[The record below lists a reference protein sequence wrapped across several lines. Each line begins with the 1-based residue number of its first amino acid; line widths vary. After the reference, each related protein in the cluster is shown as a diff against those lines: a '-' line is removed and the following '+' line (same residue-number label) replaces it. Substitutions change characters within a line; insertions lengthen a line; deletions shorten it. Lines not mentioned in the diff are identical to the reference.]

1 MTSHDTAARPSTSEA
16 HVASAHDHGTHV
28 AGADRVAHAPHGG
41 PAQPSPARRA
51 LRMPPAVWAMV
62 IGAFAMG
69 ADEFI
74 VAGVVQEIATALQV
88 SIGAVGHFESAYA
101 VGVAVG
107 APLFA
112 ALGTRFP
119 RRSMLLTTTGVFLAG
134 NLLSA
139 LGPTYGLIMTGRVVS
154 AMAHGAFLGI
164 AAVYAAELVDPVR
177 KGRAVATIFSGLTAS
192 TVLGAPIGAAVGQA
206 LGWRFTFWT
215 LVVLGG
221 LALIGLL
228 AFLPATPRN
237 HGASGHGETHA
248 HGEGHATGR
257 AEHEPS
263 EPGAAGHGAA
273 GHGETGHGEAP
284 HGDHA
289 ASAEAHGGGHATAGE
304 LDGLDAHALAH
315 LGGGGHGPG
324 MREQV
329 AALRRPAVWAALLTT
344 LLGYGGVFTSYVYIA
359 PQYTEVTGL
368 SSGWITPLLLLFG
381 VGLFV
386 GNHLGGRLADARLM
400 LAVLGTT
407 GTLAAV
413 LFAMTWLIQ
422 NTVTAVI
429 GTFVFGVAAFSVVAP
444 LQLRVMNAAGH
455 APDVASAANISAFTL
470 GSALG
475 IYLGGAAIDGGLG
488 LESVNWIGGL
498 ISTSGLV
505 VAVLSWALID
515 RRRPAPVA
523 PHHDH

>member
-1 MTSHDTAARPSTSEA
+1 MSTHEM
-16 HVASAHDHGTHV
+16 SAHTPIRTPEVHVPHEHRSGAPSEHRAGTAHDSRV
-28 AGADRVAHAPHGG
+28 GAAP
-41 PAQPSPARRA
+41 PPRRA
-51 LRMPPAVWAMV
+51 LRMPVAVWAMV

-74 VAGVVQEIATALQV
+74 VAGVVQEIAASLDVT
-88 SIGAVGHFESAYA
+88 IGAVGHFESAYA
-101 VGVAVG
+101 LGVAVG

-119 RRSMLLTTTGVFLAG
+119 RRSMLLVTTGVFLAG

-139 LGPTYGLIMTGRVVS
+139 LGPTYGVIMSGRVVS

-164 AAVYAAELVDPVR
+164 AAVYAAELVDPAR
-177 KGRAVATIFSGLTAS
+177 KGRAVATVFTGLTAS

-215 LVVLGG
+215 LVLFGG
-221 LALIGLL
+221 LALLGLL
-228 AFLPATPRN
+228 AFLPSGHRSPQPHSDGHHDAGGSAG
-237 HGASGHGETHA
+237 HGAERVHGAEHVHGGHEGDQHGHGGTSAA
-248 HGEGHATGR
+248 H
-257 AEHEPS
+257 P
-263 EPGAAGHGAA
+263 AAGHGAA
-273 GHGETGHGEAP
+273 T
-284 HGDHA
+284 D
-289 ASAEAHGGGHATAGE
+289 T
-304 LDGLDAHALAH
+304 DGLDAHALAH
-315 LGGGGHGPG
+315 LGGGGHGPS
-324 MREQV
+324 MREQLV
-329 AALRRPAVWAALLTT
+329 ALRRPAVWAALLTT

-359 PQYTEVTGL
+359 PQYTRVTGL

-381 VGLFV
+381 AGLFL
-386 GNHLGGRLADARLM
+386 GNNLGGRLADRRLM
-400 LAVLGTT
+400 PSVLGTIA
-407 GTLAAV
+407 TLAV
-413 LFAMTWLIQ
+413 TLFAMTWLIQ

-488 LESVNWIGGL
+488 LASVNWVGGL
-498 ISTSGLV
+498 ISATGLV
-505 VAVLSWALID
+505 IAVLSWLLID
-515 RRRPAPVA
+515 RRQ
-523 PHHDH
+523 PHLPEAHHH

>member
-1 MTSHDTAARPSTSEA
+1 MSSHQTVERRTLHHPPQETSHHGDPVGGHEHHR
-16 HVASAHDHGTHV
+16 HDH
-28 AGADRVAHAPHGG
+28 
-41 PAQPSPARRA
+41 PAETATRRR
-51 LRMPPAVWAMV
+51 RMPLAVWAMV

-74 VAGVVQEIATALQV
+74 VAGVVREIADALNV
-88 SIGAVGHFESAYA
+88 TIGAVGHFESAYA
-101 VGVAVG
+101 IGVAVG

-119 RRSMLLTTTGVFLAG
+119 RRSMLLATTGIFLAG
-134 NLLSA
+134 NVLSA
-139 LGPTYGLIMTGRVVS
+139 LGPTYEVIMAGRVVS

-164 AAVYAAELVDPVR
+164 AAVYAAELVEAAR
-177 KGRAVATIFSGLTAS
+177 KGRAVATVFTGLTAS

-228 AFLPATPRN
+228 AFLPSSQKN
-237 HGASGHGETHA
+237 QHA
-248 HGEGHATGR
+248 HG
-257 AEHEPS
+257 
-263 EPGAAGHGAA
+263 GAAHGHGA
-273 GHGETGHGEAP
+273 T
-284 HGDHA
+284 GDHA
-289 ASAEAHGGGHATAGE
+289 HHDGHGAGPNAPDTHASSESE
-304 LDGLDAHALAH
+304 GLDAHALAH

-324 MREQV
+324 MREQL
-329 AALRRPAVWAALLTT
+329 AALRRPAVWAALLST

-381 VGLFV
+381 VGLFI
-386 GNHLGGRLADARLM
+386 GNHLGGRLADAKLM
-400 LAVLGTT
+400 PAVLGTI
-407 GTLAAV
+407 GALAAV
-413 LFAMTWLIQ
+413 MYAMTWLIQ
-422 NTVTAVI
+422 NPVTAVI
-429 GTFVFGVAAFSVVAP
+429 GTFLFGVAAFAVVAP

-488 LESVNWIGGL
+488 LASVNWIGGL
-498 ISTSGLV
+498 ISVSGLI
-505 VAVLSWALID
+505 VAGLSWLLLD
-515 RRRPAPVA
+515 RRQSDAPAG
-523 PHHDH
+523 HHHH

>member
-1 MTSHDTAARPSTSEA
+1 
-16 HVASAHDHGTHV
+16 
-28 AGADRVAHAPHGG
+28 
-41 PAQPSPARRA
+41 
-51 LRMPPAVWAMV
+51 MPVAVWALV

-74 VAGVVQEIATALQV
+74 VAGVVQEIATALRV
-88 SIGAVGHFESAYA
+88 TIGEVGHFESAYA

-119 RRSMLLTTTGVFLAG
+119 RRGMLLATTGVFLAG

-139 LGPTYGLIMTGRVVS
+139 LGPTYDLILVGRVVS

-164 AAVYAAELVDPVR
+164 AAVYAAELVDPAR
-177 KGRAVATIFSGLTAS
+177 KGRAVATVFTGLTAS

-228 AFLPATPRN
+228 AFLPASPRRSTEA
-237 HGASGHGETHA
+237 HGAHPADVEASGHDHGDGHGATADSGHESGNEHGHDTHHA
-248 HGEGHATGR
+248 HAVEGHAPG
-257 AEHEPS
+257 S
-263 EPGAAGHGAA
+263 ET
-273 GHGETGHGEAP
+273 E
-284 HGDHA
+284 
-289 ASAEAHGGGHATAGE
+289 
-304 LDGLDAHALAH
+304 GLDAHALAH
-315 LGGGGHGPG
+315 LGGGGHGPS
-324 MREQV
+324 MREQL

-359 PQYTEVTGL
+359 PQFTEVTGF
-368 SSGWITPLLLLFG
+368 SSAWITPLLLLFG

-386 GNHLGGRLADARLM
+386 GNNLGGRLADKWLM
-400 LAVLGTT
+400 PTVLGTIA
-407 GTLAAV
+407 TLAAV
-413 LFAMTWLIQ
+413 LFAMTWLIE
-422 NTVTAVI
+422 NTVAAVV
-429 GTFVFGVAAFSVVAP
+429 GTFVFGAAAFAVVAP

-475 IYLGGAAIDGGLG
+475 IFLGGAAIDGGLG
-488 LESVNWIGGL
+488 LASVNWIGGL
-498 ISTSGLV
+498 ISTAGLV
-505 VAVLSWALID
+505 VAVLSWLLID
-515 RRRPAPVA
+515 RRRPTAEP
-523 PHHDH
+523 PHHH

>member
-1 MTSHDTAARPSTSEA
+1 MTTHQAAEA
-16 HVASAHDHGTHV
+16 TPIQVLDPAAAQPVHEHTHP
-28 AGADRVAHAPHGG
+28 AHAHPGDDQQGG
-41 PAQPSPARRA
+41 PVPSSRR
-51 LRMPPAVWAMV
+51 RPPMPLAVWALV

-74 VAGVVQEIATALQV
+74 VAGVVREIAASLDVT
-88 SIGAVGHFESAYA
+88 IGAVGHFESAYA

-119 RRSMLLTTTGVFLAG
+119 RRSMLLVTTGVFLAG

-139 LGPTYGLIMTGRVVS
+139 LGPTYGVIMGGRVVS

-164 AAVYAAELVDPVR
+164 AAVFAAELVDPAR
-177 KGRAVATIFSGLTAS
+177 KGRAVATVFTGLTAS

-228 AFLPATPRN
+228 VLLPSARAGADTDRHHQHPPDP
-237 HGASGHGETHA
+237 HASGDH
-248 HGEGHATGR
+248 
-257 AEHEPS
+257 
-263 EPGAAGHGAA
+263 
-273 GHGETGHGEAP
+273 
-284 HGDHA
+284 HA
-289 ASAEAHGGGHATAGE
+289 ADETE
-304 LDGLDAHALAH
+304 GLDAHALAH
-315 LGGGGHGPG
+315 LGGGGHGPT
-324 MREQV
+324 MREQL
-329 AALRRPAVWAALLTT
+329 AALRRPAVWAALLST

-359 PQYTEVTGL
+359 PQFTEVTGF

-386 GNHLGGRLADARLM
+386 GNNLGGRLADRRLVP
-400 LAVLGTT
+400 AVLGTI
-407 GTLAAV
+407 GALAVV
-413 LFAMTWLIQ
+413 LFSMTWLIE
-422 NTVTAVI
+422 NPVTAVI
-429 GTFVFGVAAFSVVAP
+429 GTFVFGAAAFAVVAP

-488 LESVNWIGGL
+488 LASVNWIGGL

-505 VAVLSWALID
+505 VAAATWWLVD
-515 RRRPAPVA
+515 RRRPAVQEA
-523 PHHDH
+523 HHHH

>member
-1 MTSHDTAARPSTSEA
+1 MTDHDAAVRPSPSNSTA
-16 HVASAHDHGTHV
+16 TGQDRNQ
-28 AGADRVAHAPHGG
+28 AGPSV
-41 PAQPSPARRA
+41 AQPHHHLEPSAAPPRRA
-51 LRMPPAVWAMV
+51 GRPGMPVAVWALV

-74 VAGVVQEIATALQV
+74 VAGVVQEIATALRV
-88 SIGAVGHFESAYA
+88 SIGDVGHFESAYA

-119 RRSMLLTTTGVFLAG
+119 RRSMLLGTTGVFLAG

-139 LGPTYGLIMTGRVVS
+139 LGPTYGLIMSGRVVS

-164 AAVYAAELVDPVR
+164 AAVYAAELVDPAR
-177 KGRAVATIFSGLTAS
+177 KGRAVATVFTGLTAS

-221 LALIGLL
+221 VALIGLL
-228 AFLPATPRN
+228 AFLPASPQ
-237 HGASGHGETHA
+237 SVSQA
-248 HGEGHATGR
+248 HGPH
-257 AEHEPS
+257 
-263 EPGAAGHGAA
+263 AGHGDTA
-273 GHGETGHGEAP
+273 HH
-284 HGDHA
+284 DHA
-289 ASAEAHGGGHATAGE
+289 AAHVPAGHAVEGQTAGVDTE
-304 LDGLDAHALAH
+304 GLDAHALAH
-315 LGGGGHGPG
+315 LGGGGHGPS

-359 PQYTEVTGL
+359 PQYTEVTGF
-368 SSGWITPLLLLFG
+368 SSAWITPLLLLFG
-381 VGLFV
+381 AGLFV
-386 GNHLGGRLADARLM
+386 GNNLGGRLADRRLM
-400 LAVLGTT
+400 PSVLGTIAA
-407 GTLAAV
+407 LAV
-413 LFAMTWLIQ
+413 MLFSMTWLIE

-429 GTFVFGVAAFSVVAP
+429 GTFTFGVAAFAVVAP

-488 LESVNWIGGL
+488 LASVNWIGGL
-498 ISTSGLV
+498 ISTAGLV
-505 VAVLSWALID
+505 VAVVSWLLID
-515 RRRPAPVA
+515 RRRPAA
-523 PHHDH
+523 EPHHHHH

>member
-1 MTSHDTAARPSTSEA
+1 
-16 HVASAHDHGTHV
+16 
-28 AGADRVAHAPHGG
+28 
-41 PAQPSPARRA
+41 
-51 LRMPPAVWAMV
+51 
-62 IGAFAMG
+62 
-69 ADEFI
+69 
-74 VAGVVQEIATALQV
+74 
-88 SIGAVGHFESAYA
+88 
-101 VGVAVG
+101 
-107 APLFA
+107 
-112 ALGTRFP
+112 
-119 RRSMLLTTTGVFLAG
+119 MLLATTGVFLAG

-139 LGPTYGLIMTGRVVS
+139 LGPTYATIMSGRVVS

-164 AAVYAAELVDPVR
+164 AAVYAAELVDPAR
-177 KGRAVATIFSGLTAS
+177 KGRAVATVFTGLTAS

-228 AFLPATPRN
+228 AFLPPRL
-237 HGASGHGETHA
+237 AAPGHPAAG
-248 HGEGHATGR
+248 GHR
-257 AEHEPS
+257 D
-263 EPGAAGHGAA
+263 GHGAGHAHADPRA
-273 GHGETGHGEAP
+273 GHQPADGVE
-284 HGDHA
+284 
-289 ASAEAHGGGHATAGE
+289 
-304 LDGLDAHALAH
+304 GLDAHALAH

-324 MREQV
+324 MREQL

-381 VGLFV
+381 AGLFV
-386 GNHLGGRLADARLM
+386 GNNLGGRLADARPTASV
-400 LAVLGTT
+400 LATVAA
-407 GTLAAV
+407 LAAV

-422 NTVTAVI
+422 HPVPAVI
-429 GTFVFGVAAFSVVAP
+429 GTFVFGMAAFSVVAP

-475 IYLGGAAIDGGLG
+475 IFLGGAAIDGGLG
-488 LESVNWIGGL
+488 LASVNWIGGL

-505 VAVLSWALID
+505 VALLSRALLD
-515 RRRPAPVA
+515 RRHTAAPVT
-523 PHHDH
+523 HHS

>member
-1 MTSHDTAARPSTSEA
+1 
-16 HVASAHDHGTHV
+16 
-28 AGADRVAHAPHGG
+28 
-41 PAQPSPARRA
+41 
-51 LRMPPAVWAMV
+51 MPLAVWAMV

-74 VAGVVQEIATALQV
+74 VAGVVREIATSLDVTIA
-88 SIGAVGHFESAYA
+88 AVGHFESAYA
-101 VGVAVG
+101 LGVAVG

-119 RRSMLLTTTGVFLAG
+119 RRSVLLATTGVFLAG

-139 LGPTYGLIMTGRVVS
+139 LGPGYGVIMSGRVVS

-164 AAVYAAELVDPVR
+164 AAVYAAELVDPDR
-177 KGRAVATIFSGLTAS
+177 KGRAVATVFTGLTAS

-215 LVVLGG
+215 LVLFGG

-228 AFLPATPRN
+228 AFLPPAH
-237 HGASGHGETHA
+237 HGPPQHDDGHHGTGHG
-248 HGEGHATGR
+248 HGTDDAL
-257 AEHEPS
+257 EHT
-263 EPGAAGHGAA
+263 HGAA
-273 GHGETGHGEAP
+273 VDT
-284 HGDHA
+284 
-289 ASAEAHGGGHATAGE
+289 
-304 LDGLDAHALAH
+304 DGLDAHALAH
-315 LGGGGHGPG
+315 LGGGGHGPS

-329 AALRRPAVWAALLTT
+329 VALRRPAVWAALLTT

-359 PQYTEVTGL
+359 PQYTEVTGF

-381 VGLFV
+381 AGLFV
-386 GNHLGGRLADARLM
+386 GNHLGGRLADRRLM
-400 LAVLGTT
+400 PTVLGTVA
-407 GTLAAV
+407 GLAVV
-413 LFAMTWLIQ
+413 LFAMTWLIESA
-422 NTVTAVI
+422 VTAVI

-488 LESVNWIGGL
+488 LASVNWVGGL
-498 ISTSGLV
+498 ISATGLA
-505 VAVLSWALID
+505 VAVLSWLLID
-515 RRRPAPVA
+515 RRRPRIPRA
-523 PHHDH
+523 HHH